1 MADHYVVLGVSRTAT
16 REEIKSAY
24 RRLAREHH
32 PDANAGDSSSEER
45 FKEITHAYDVLSD
58 PQKRQNY
65 DTFGDERAGVAGA
78 ADFGGIS
85 DLFSAFFGGVG
96 GQRRTTTTR
105 GDDVLAE
112 VDLTL
117 EEVAEGA
124 ERDVEIGTLVECSEC
139 NGSGAAPGTFP
150 SGCSEC
156 GGTGELRMVRRTMLG
171 NVMTA
176 SPCVRCHGSGQEI
189 STPCDTC
196 GGAGR
201 VSVTETLTVRIPP
214 GIEDGAQLR
223 VTGRGQAGLR
233 GGRSGD
239 LYVAIAIE
247 PHAIFRRVGEDLGCE
262 VNVPMTVAALG
273 GTIDIPTL
281 DEPET
286 VEVKPGTQSGEVVRL
301 RNRGMPS
308 LQGWGRGQIVALLKV
323 ETPGELD
330 DEQIE
335 LIARLAELRGE
346 EVGQKGLFDRIKG
359 AFK

>member
-1 MADHYVVLGVSRTAT
+1 MADHYEVLGVSRTAT
-16 REEIKSAY
+16 HEEIKRAY
-24 RRLAREHH
+24 RRLARAHH
-32 PDANAGDSSSEER
+32 PDANAGDPVAEER

-58 PQKRQNY
+58 VQKRQNY
-65 DTFGDERAGVAGA
+65 DTFGDARPGA
-78 ADFGGIS
+78 AGFGDFGGIS
-85 DLFSAFFGGVG
+85 DLFSAFFGGAG
-96 GQRRTTTTR
+96 GQRRTTTR

-117 EEVAEGA
+117 EEAAAGA
-124 ERDVEIGTLVECSEC
+124 ERDVEIETLVECTEC
-139 NGSGAAPGTFP
+139 NGSGAAPGTYP
-150 SGCSEC
+150 SRCSDC
-156 GGTGELRMVRRTMLG
+156 GGTGELRTVRRTMLG

-189 STPCDTC
+189 STPCNTC

-201 VSVTETLTVRIPP
+201 VSVTDTLTVRIPP

-223 VTGRGQAGLR
+223 VTGRGQAGVR

-247 PHAIFRRVGEDLGCE
+247 PHPIFRRVGEDLGCE
-262 VNVPMTVAALG
+262 VSVPMTVAALG
-273 GTIDIPTL
+273 GTIEIPTL
-281 DEPET
+281 EEPET

-301 RNRGMPS
+301 RNQGMPS

-330 DEQIE
+330 EEQAE
-335 LIARLAELRGE
+335 LLARLAELRGE
-346 EVGQKGLFDRIKG
+346 EAGQKGLFDRIKE